1 MTKTLYI
8 QSARVK
14 KISLITILLLLATV
28 LSSIFNAHLP
38 SHMQVA
44 FIQTCEA
51 RSERD
56 IWHSFFR
63 KEFQRL
69 IQNEFKGVRQLRD
82 TRYDILSHNMWER
95 NDWETDMRYY
105 KVMQHG
111 ALSYNGQYVQYANP
125 AISQWGERIKN
136 QILAERAN
144 SGLSGGISYHDIVFD
159 YSTDRKIIELLCN
172 TPGSPYRI
180 VKKYLG
186 SKCFQIAFDPNLLV

>member
-1 MTKTLYI
+1 MTALTINKDRI
-8 QSARVK
+8 Q
-14 KISLITILLLLATV
+14 KISLLTIFLLGFMV
-28 LSSIFNAHLP
+28 IMSIFNTHLP
-38 SHMQVA
+38 THMQVS
-44 FIQTCEA
+44 FIQTAEA
-51 RSERD
+51 RSEGN
-56 IWHSFFR
+56 IWRSFFR

-69 IQNEFKGVRQLRD
+69 IQNEFHGVRQLRD

-105 KVMQHG
+105 KVMQQG